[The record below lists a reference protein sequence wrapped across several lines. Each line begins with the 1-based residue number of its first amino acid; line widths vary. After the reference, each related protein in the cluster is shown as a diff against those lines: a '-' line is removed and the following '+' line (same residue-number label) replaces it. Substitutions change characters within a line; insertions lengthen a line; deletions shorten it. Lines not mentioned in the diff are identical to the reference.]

1 MASSKDGSK
10 SLYVQTPLMRSK
22 KLSDKTG
29 FSIWLKLENLQNSGS
44 FKARGIGQLCNKAVQ
59 NGCTRFISS
68 SGGNAGLAAAF
79 CAQQLGI
86 PITVVVPES
95 TPTLT
100 IRKLKEEGA
109 VVEVKGQAWD
119 EANERAKELVA
130 ASKDSC
136 LIHPFDHPD
145 IWEGHASLVTEVQ
158 QQLQGIKPDLF
169 VLAVGGGG
177 LMNGVLEGLHHIGWE
192 DVPVVAMET
201 QGAHSFAA
209 CVQANAWVELNEI
222 TSIAKTLGAKRV
234 SKRSYEWLSLHPI
247 LSHVVTDKEAVTA
260 SIKFAD
266 DHRMLVSPACGAA
279 LAAVYGAI
287 ISDLQKAHKLPMS
300 LSNVVV
306 VVCGGNEVSLDL
318 IQSWKETYGITA

>member
-1 MASSKDGSK
+1 
-10 SLYVQTPLMRSK
+10 MRQMREQGARS
-22 KLSDKTG
+22 
-29 FSIWLKLENLQNSGS
+29 S
-44 FKARGIGQLCNKAVQ
+44 FKR
-59 NGCTRFISS
+59 
-68 SGGNAGLAAAF
+68 
-79 CAQQLGI
+79 
-86 PITVVVPES
+86 
-95 TPTLT
+95 
-100 IRKLKEEGA
+100 
-109 VVEVKGQAWD
+109 
-119 EANERAKELVA
+119 LV
-130 ASKDSC
+130 S
-136 LIHPFDHPD
+136 HPPFDHPD

-169 VLAVGGGG
+169 VLA
-177 LMNGVLEGLHHIGWE
+177 
-192 DVPVVAMET
+192 
-201 QGAHSFAA
+201 
-209 CVQANAWVELNEI
+209 ANAWVELNEI